1 MPAKKNEEKT
11 VRTVRK
17 SSDYVRVVGN
27 TTLNVFNTQQTPGL
41 TKKAYDKKWV
51 VIQTTGN
58 RMKII
63 GQTDKK
69 YDSIDILLA
78 AEIGLKEAA
87 KKASESNDS

>member
-1 MPAKKNEEKT
+1 MPEKKKEETVKT
-11 VRTVRK
+11 VRM
-17 SSDYVRVVGN
+17 SSAYTRRVGN
-27 TTLNVFNTQQTPGL
+27 ATLNVYNTKQTPGL

-51 VIQTTGN
+51 VIQQTGN
-58 RMKII
+58 RSKII